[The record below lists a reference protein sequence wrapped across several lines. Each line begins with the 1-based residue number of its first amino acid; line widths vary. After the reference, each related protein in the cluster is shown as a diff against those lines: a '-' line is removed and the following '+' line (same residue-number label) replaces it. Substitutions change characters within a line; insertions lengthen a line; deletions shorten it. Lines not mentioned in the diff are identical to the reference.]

1 MTEQS
6 NEEVKE
12 LTTDQKIEVLMNGV
26 YQNNQLLTRLV
37 NGLDAIIPIIS
48 ERLTPQQPAGPTYP
62 QGYPVQPPQTPPNPL
77 TTPAQFNNRF
87 SEETEYTGA
96 EEASRS
102 SRTYTHMGN
111 VAQQFGQAPPDQPPP
126 PQQQQPPPPQTQT
139 PPPNDAGERMMTPEE
154 YRNAFPE

>member
-1 MTEQS
+1 MTEES
-6 NEEVKE
+6 KEDTKE
-12 LTTDQKIEVLMNGV
+12 LTTDQKMEALMNGV

-48 ERLTPQQPAGPTYP
+48 EKLTPQQPSGPTYP
-62 QGYPVQPPQTPPNPL
+62 QGYPVQPPQTPPDPL
-77 TTPAQFNNRF
+77 TTPAQFSNRF

-111 VAQQFGQAPPDQPPP
+111 VVQQFGQAPPNQPP
-126 PQQQQPPPPQTQT
+126 PQQQPPPQTQT

>member
-1 MTEQS
+1 MTEES
-6 NEEVKE
+6 KEEVKE
-12 LTTDQKIEVLMNGV
+12 LTTDQKMEALMNGV

-62 QGYPVQPPQTPPNPL
+62 QGYPVQSPQTPPNPQ
-77 TTPAQFNNRF
+77 TTPTEFSNRF
-87 SEETEYTGA
+87 TEETEYTGA

-111 VAQQFGQAPPDQPPP
+111 VAQSFGQPPPSQPP
-126 PQQQQPPPPQTQT
+126 PQQQPQAQA
-139 PPPNDAGERMMTPEE
+139 PPPNDSGERMMTPEE

>member
-1 MTEQS
+1 MTEES
-6 NEEVKE
+6 KEEVKE
-12 LTTDQKIEVLMNGV
+12 LTTDQKMEALMNGV

-62 QGYPVQPPQTPPNPL
+62 QGYPVQPPQTPPNPQ
-77 TTPAQFNNRF
+77 TTPTEFSNRF
-87 SEETEYTGA
+87 TEETEYTGV

-111 VAQQFGQAPPDQPPP
+111 VAQSFGQPPPSQPP
-126 PQQQQPPPPQTQT
+126 PQQQPQAQA
-139 PPPNDAGERMMTPEE
+139 PPPNDSGERMMTPEE

>member
-1 MTEQS
+1 MTEES
-6 NEEVKE
+6 KEDTKE
-12 LTTDQKIEVLMNGV
+12 LTTDQKMEALMNGV

-48 ERLTPQQPAGPTYP
+48 EKLTPQQPSGPTYP
-62 QGYPVQPPQTPPNPL
+62 QGYPVQPPQTPPDPL
-77 TTPAQFNNRF
+77 TTPTQFSNRF

-96 EEASRS
+96 EEANRS

-111 VAQQFGQAPPDQPPP
+111 VAQQFGQPPANQPP
-126 PQQQQPPPPQTQT
+126 PQQPPPQAQA

>member
-1 MTEQS
+1 MTEES
-6 NEEVKE
+6 KEEVKE
-12 LTTDQKIEVLMNGV
+12 LTTDQKMEALMNGV

-62 QGYPVQPPQTPPNPL
+62 QGYPVQPPQTPPNPQ
-77 TTPAQFNNRF
+77 TTPTEFSNRF
-87 SEETEYTGA
+87 TEETEYTGA

-111 VAQQFGQAPPDQPPP
+111 VAQSFSQPPPSQPP
-126 PQQQQPPPPQTQT
+126 PQQQPQAQA
-139 PPPNDAGERMMTPEE
+139 PPPNDSGERMMTPEE

>member
-1 MTEQS
+1 MTEES
-6 NEEVKE
+6 KEDVKE
-12 LTTDQKIEVLMNGV
+12 LTTDQKMEALMNGV

-48 ERLTPQQPAGPTYP
+48 ERLTPQQPTGPSYP
-62 QGYPVQPPQTPPNPL
+62 QGYPAQQPQTPPNPQ
-77 TTPAQFNNRF
+77 TTPTEFSNRF

-111 VAQQFGQAPPDQPPP
+111 VAQQFGQPPPNQQPP
-126 PQQQQPPPPQTQT
+126 QQPPP
-139 PPPNDAGERMMTPEE
+139 NDSGERMMTPEE
-154 YRNAFPE
+154 YRDAFPE